1 MLIFLGLVYFVIIY
15 IFSSVGVV
23 GFFWR
28 IFWRDHTLEK
38 NQDGPKKPRAVC
50 CHEKDCRKGGGHSR
64 DLINLWFVYFLT
76 NPSKVTW
83 EKIKNIKQ
91 QKTRTGEL
99 KRVLPSFLFCCTVD
113 VIFLPHFSKASV
125 ADRVSD
131 PDPHK
136 DMPPGSGCAW
146 KDADPDFDTGDKKAS
161 KIYRFIRWIKGE
173 E

>member
-1 MLIFLGLVYFVIIY
+1 MQKGWWALSGPHQSLVCLFSNKSEQGHLGE
-15 IFSSVGVV
+15 
-23 GFFWR
+23 
-28 IFWRDHTLEK
+28 D
-38 NQDGPKKPRAVC
+38 
-50 CHEKDCRKGGGHSR
+50 
-64 DLINLWFVYFLT
+64 
-76 NPSKVTW
+76 
-83 EKIKNIKQ
+83 KNIKQ

-146 KDADPDFDTGDKKAS
+146 IDADPDLDKGDKKS
-161 KIYRFIRWIKGE
+161 LENIQIH
-173 E
+173 